1 MLSSKGAEI
10 LEMIE
15 NSRTDEILD
24 MDTFGFLESKH
35 FIEFDGRR
43 YIVISVDTI
52 TQMIYNITINKKEDK
67 NDEQETDFQTCCFY
81 CK

>member
-24 MDTFGFLESKH
+24 MDTFGFLE
-35 FIEFDGRR
+35 
-43 YIVISVDTI
+43 
-52 TQMIYNITINKKEDK
+52 